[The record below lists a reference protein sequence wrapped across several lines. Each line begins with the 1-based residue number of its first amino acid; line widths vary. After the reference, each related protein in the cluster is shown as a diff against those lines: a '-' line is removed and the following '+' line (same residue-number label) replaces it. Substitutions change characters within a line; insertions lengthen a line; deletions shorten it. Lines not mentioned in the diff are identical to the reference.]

1 MLICVRVVSSSPYL
15 LESKKMATATDTRAD
30 YIKREYG
37 SLVGKTVKNIRPLT
51 ERECEDLGWEYKYSD
66 EACVV
71 IFTDG
76 EAFIPMADPEGNGAG
91 FLGLATVEK
100 VK

>member
-1 MLICVRVVSSSPYL
+1 
-15 LESKKMATATDTRAD
+15 MATATDTRAD

-37 SLVGKTVKNIRPLT
+37 SLVGKTISRIRPLT
-51 ERECEDLGWEYKYSD
+51 EQECEDMGWEYKYSD
-66 EACVV
+66 EACVI

-76 EAFIPMADPEGNGAG
+76 TCFIPMADPEGNSAG
-91 FLGLATVEK
+91 FLALATVEK

>member
-1 MLICVRVVSSSPYL
+1 
-15 LESKKMATATDTRAD
+15 MATATDTRAD

-37 SLVGKTVKNIRPLT
+37 SLVGKTIKTIRPLHK
-51 ERECEDLGWEYKYSD
+51 EECEDLGWEYDYSD
-66 EACVV
+66 EACVF

-76 EAFIPMADPEGNGAG
+76 TAFIPMQDPEGNGAG
-91 FLGLATVEK
+91 FLFLSKVEK